1 MNWPKQQYNKL
12 KRRKMHF
19 LLGSF
24 YGIYNR
30 KAFWKV
36 KIIFMNCFYFLFF
49 MNNGKFLN
57 CYIFHTDLI
66 SKICADYFL
75 QSQSKNNIK
84 SSKACSVIR
93 LSLLNRNCYMFYLFV
108 LLFIEKNTW
117 KITNTIV
124 YYQLLASITIF
135 QIFFLI
141 FHDGKFILW
150 TKPKSAKATKYFVR
164 RN

>member
-1 MNWPKQQYNKL
+1 MA
-12 KRRKMHF
+12 
-19 LLGSF
+19 SF
-24 YGIYNR
+24 SI
-30 KAFWKV
+30 V
-36 KIIFMNCFYFLFF
+36 TFF
-49 MNNGKFLN
+49 
-57 CYIFHTDLI
+57 IFHTDLI

-150 TKPKSAKATKYFVR
+150 TKQNLQKPQNILCVETSSLMATFQI
-164 RN
+164 NSS

>member
-1 MNWPKQQYNKL
+1 MVYTTEKL
-12 KRRKMHF
+12 FGKWRLF
-19 LLGSF
+19 LW
-24 YGIYNR
+24 I
-30 KAFWKV
+30 AF
-36 KIIFMNCFYFLFF
+36 IFYFLWIMASFSIVTFF
-49 MNNGKFLN
+49 
-57 CYIFHTDLI
+57 IFHTDLI

-93 LSLLNRNCYMFYLFV
+93 LSLLNRNYYMFYLFV
-108 LLFIEKNTW
+108 LFIEKNTW

-124 YYQLLASITIF
+124 CYQLLASITIF

-150 TKPKSAKATKYFVR
+150 TKPKSAKATKYFVHR
-164 RN
+164 D